1 MPTTRTIFFDTFGT
15 VVNWRPTVTQAL
27 HDAAQRALSAP
38 PDQNRL
44 TPSSRAQVAA
54 MSQADWDA
62 VATEWRASYKQF
74 TQTYDAPAAT
84 TTTAA
89 TTGDGDGDG
98 DGRGFV
104 TVDQHHYEALQRILA
119 ARGVAGV
126 FPDGEEERWE
136 LVFAWHR
143 LQPWADSVR
152 GLEQLNE
159 LGFVTCTL
167 SNGNVALLKDL
178 VRFGGLPFREI
189 LSAEHFGAYKPAPE
203 VYQGAARHFGLEPGE
218 CALVAAHLGDL
229 AAAKKQGFRTVYVQR
244 EGEEA
249 SGDQAARA
257 REEGVVDE
265 WIGAGEGGIEA
276 VRWRLQ
282 A

>member
-1 MPTTRTIFFDTFGT
+1 MPAIRTIFFDTFGT

-38 PDQNRL
+38 ADQNRL

-74 TQTYDAPAAT
+74 TQTYSGPAATAT
-84 TTTAA
+84 TTT
-89 TTGDGDGDG
+89 GGG

-104 TVDQHHYEALQRILA
+104 TVDQHHYEALQRILT

-126 FPDGEEERWE
+126 FPGREEERWE

-143 LQPWADSVR
+143 LEPWADSVR
-152 GLEQLNE
+152 GLQQLNE
-159 LGFVTCTL
+159 LGFMTSTL
-167 SNGNVALLKDL
+167 SNGNVALLQDL
-178 VRFGGLPFREI
+178 VRLGGLPFQEI

-203 VYQGAARHFGLEPGE
+203 VYQGAARHFGLEPAE
-218 CALVAAHLGDL
+218 CAMVAAHLGDL
-229 AAAKKQGFRTVYVQR
+229 AGAKKQGFRTVYVQR
-244 EGEEA
+244 EGEEV
-249 SGDQAARA
+249 SEDEAARA
-257 REEGVVDE
+257 RKEGVVDE
-265 WIGAGEGGIEA
+265 WIGAGQGGLEA
-276 VRWRLQ
+276 VGRRLQ